1 MMRLWFWLQLRRL
14 SFGLCSEKIK
24 KIISI
29 FDFFTIQAKDKGR
42 TGARTGA
49 APYFYVGASPT

>member
-1 MMRLWFWLQLRRL
+1 LAYVGKKF
-14 SFGLCSEKIK
+14 K

-49 APYFYVGASPT
+49 APYFFYVGASPT

>member
-1 MMRLWFWLQLRRL
+1 V
-14 SFGLCSEKIK
+14 KNIK
-24 KIISI
+24 KIIPI

-42 TGARTGA
+42 TGAKTGA